1 MRQKRTKINQQRT
14 SLFAIFFSI
23 ILPCAIFGQV
33 EICDNGIDD
42 DNDSLI
48 DLNDEDC
55 ACEIIE
61 PVSLIPNPSFEETDC
76 CPTDRSQL
84 DCASNWIQASEPTT
98 DFIHLCD
105 WLGWDDFPPPQPF
118 PDGEGIM
125 GFRDGRVRNNNSA
138 EPYWKEYAGACLLSP
153 LLAGFSYRFQFDVG
167 FVNRDK
173 SPPINIS
180 FFGTSNCDYLPFGS
194 GNEAFGCPSN

>member
-1 MRQKRTKINQQRT
+1 MGVLIPDFLYSQI
-14 SLFAIFFSI
+14 
-23 ILPCAIFGQV
+23 

-48 DLNDEDC
+48 DLNDDDC
-55 ACEIIE
+55 YCEVVE
-61 PVSLIPNPSFEETDC
+61 PISLISNPSFEEMNC
-76 CPTDRSQL
+76 CPDDRGQL

-98 DFIHLCD
+98 DFIHMCD

-125 GFRDGRVRNNNSA
+125 GFRDGRVRSSNPQEA
-138 EPYWKEYAGACLLSP
+138 YWKEYAGACLLSP
-153 LLAGFSYRFQFDVG
+153 LQTDSSYRFQFDIG
-167 FVNRDK
+167 FVNPQK

-180 FFGTSNCDYLPFGS
+180 FLRLCLTT
-194 GNEAFGCPSN
+194 